1 MIISSLL
8 NTELGD
14 LNDSSLI
21 LKDDRLSMYY
31 TIYIF
36 LKFTCLTGKKNIFPD
51 KNKSIFPKPKVLV
64 VQLQK
69 GFRDSSVKTY
79 SNW

>member
-36 LKFTCLTGKKNIFPD
+36 LKFTCLTGKKN
-51 KNKSIFPKPKVLV
+51 
-64 VQLQK
+64 
-69 GFRDSSVKTY
+69 
-79 SNW
+79 